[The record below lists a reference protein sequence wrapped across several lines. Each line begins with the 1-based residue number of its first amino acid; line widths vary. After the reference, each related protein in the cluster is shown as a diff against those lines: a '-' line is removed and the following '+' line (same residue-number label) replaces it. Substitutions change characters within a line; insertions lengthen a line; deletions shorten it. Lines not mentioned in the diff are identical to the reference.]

1 VVEGTV
7 IDVAYRGRG
16 YDHVVACG
24 ESTLTSVFSVRPW
37 ARGAQAKLSLDAEG
51 CIAFPL
57 NDRDEIGYDEEV
69 TAVMAGQEPV
79 TSNRGV
85 TE

>member
-1 VVEGTV
+1 VEGSV

-16 YDHVVACG
+16 YDHVIACG
-24 ESTLTSVFSVRPW
+24 ESTLTSVFSARPR
-37 ARGAQAKLSLDAEG
+37 ARGAQAKLSLDATG

-57 NDRDEIGYDEEV
+57 NASGEISYDEEV
-69 TAVMAGQEPV
+69 TAVTAGQEPV
-79 TSNRGV
+79 AINRGV